1 MQNINSRTHQL
12 KLITYSVLCLTGE
25 LGMHGL
31 LNQAQSRG
39 DPGASL
45 KTKCTP
51 KPTIGKS
58 TRVHSDKNYEL

>member
-1 MQNINSRTHQL
+1 
-12 KLITYSVLCLTGE
+12 
-25 LGMHGL
+25 MHGL

-58 TRVHSDKNYEL
+58 TRVHSDKNYELWIC